1 MTQFFAFTGFVAL
14 LILTTVI
21 LALILFWIGERAD
34 AKKRKKR
41 RHHNTANLVSDD
53 YFKVGDI
60 VYECVDFEYYRG
72 LVYVHGK
79 PLEKQNYWSDATGR
93 FLDEHEH
100 EDGRSISIFD
110 FGDITEILGRPT
122 IK

>member
-1 MTQFFAFTGFVAL
+1 MTQFFAVTGFIAILVLLTVLVAEVL
-14 LILTTVI
+14 FLICKGV
-21 LALILFWIGERAD
+21 D
-34 AKKRKKR
+34 ASKRKKR

-53 YFKVGDI
+53 YFKVGDV

-79 PLEKQNYWSDATGR
+79 PLEKRNYWSDATGR
-93 FLDEHEH
+93 FLDEHEL